1 MENMKTQKPLL
12 TISLLIS
19 NRPDTVP
26 RCLDSLRLIM
36 DEIPSELILI
46 DTSKSDEINELL
58 LTYTEHV
65 YKFDWCDDFAKA
77 RNEGLKRAKGKWFLY
92 MDDDE
97 WFVDVEKIVAFF
109 KSGQY
114 KNYGSANIQLRN
126 FLNPEYTEYTDTWV
140 TRLFKL
146 EDGVKF
152 WGRIHEYMLYYDDR
166 QIFLESLANHTGY
179 IFNTPEKRRKH
190 FERNS
195 KILLELVE
203 EEPDN
208 LRWQG
213 QMVQEYRMVQEWDSM
228 VEFCES
234 QLKQKKTILTFM
246 DRNHFCTL
254 YAGLVHGLTRL
265 ERSVEAIKICDQAL
279 KDERSTDMLKALMYF
294 RKAENSVALEKWQTA
309 RDAIEKYLERY
320 RNFDPEDTE
329 DRQQTGAL
337 LIQDVFDEDYVNTAN
352 NIWVYAN
359 ANLGDEECVR
369 VWTEKQRIEQE
380 LRELFE
386 VERQIMAG
394 PSVQVYEYYELLKN
408 YAPKKIEFYLSLQK
422 ENVAAEELPA
432 EIMAAV
438 KINEY
443 IELEKQDKMQAL
455 GRLKEA
461 VEFNPQFSLGIGK
474 FVHLYAE
481 LEKQRAIHH
490 KAEMKELRNQVMQQV
505 YTMQTTGQMKAA
517 LQIVAQLKQMFP
529 EDLEVA
535 QLALEC
541 RLQTLK

>member
-1 MENMKTQKPLL
+1 MNAQKPLL

-36 DEIPSELILI
+36 DKIPSELILI
-46 DTSKSDEINELL
+46 DTSKSDEIHELL
-58 LTYTEHV
+58 LTYTEYV
-65 YKFDWCDDFAKA
+65 YNFDWCNDFAKA

-97 WFVDVEKIVAFF
+97 WFVDVEQIVTFF
-109 KSGQY
+109 QSGQY

-152 WGRIHEYMLYYDDR
+152 WGRVHEYMLYYDDR
-166 QIFLESLANHTGY
+166 QIFIESLANHSGY
-179 IFNTPEKRRKH
+179 IFDTPEKRQKH

-213 QMVQEYRMVQEWDSM
+213 QMVQEYRMVKEWESM
-228 VEFCES
+228 VEFCER
-234 QLKQKKTILTFM
+234 QLKKEKTILTFM

-265 ERSVEAIKICDQAL
+265 DKPLEAVRICDQAL
-279 KDERSTDMLKALMYF
+279 KDDRSTEMLKALMYL
-294 RKAENSVALEKWQTA
+294 RKAENSISLQKWEGA
-309 RDAIEKYLERY
+309 KEAIEKYKEY
-320 RNFDPEDTE
+320 HKNFNPEDTE
-329 DRQQTGAL
+329 TRQQTGAL
-337 LIQDVFDEDYVNTAN
+337 LIQDTFDEEYVNTAN

-359 ANLGDEECVR
+359 AQLGDEECIR
-369 VWTEKQRIEQE
+369 VWAEKNRIEQE
-380 LRELFE
+380 LSEIFEL
-386 VERQIMAG
+386 ERQVMAG
-394 PSVQVYEYYELLKN
+394 PSVRVYAYYELLKK
-408 YAPKKIEFYLSLQK
+408 YASKKIDFYLSLQK
-422 ENVAAEELPA
+422 ENVSIEKLPA
-432 EIMAAV
+432 DIMAAV

-443 IELEKQDKMQAL
+443 LELESQDKMQAL
-455 GRLKEA
+455 GRLKDV
-461 VEFNPQFSLGIGK
+461 VEYNPQFSLGIGK
-474 FVHLYAE
+474 FVHIYAE
-481 LEKQRAIHH
+481 FEKQRAAHQ
-490 KAEMKELRNQVMQQV
+490 KEEMRKLRDQVMEQV
-505 YTMQTTGQMKAA
+505 LVMQSNGQMQDAI
-517 LQIVAQLKQMFP
+517 QIVAQLKQMFP
-529 EDLEVA
+529 DDLEVA
-535 QLALEC
+535 QLALES
-541 RLQTLK
+541 RLKILM